1 MHAQMEAIKK
11 KRIDE
16 VQEWISGIEYK
27 IIEKNKAEKKREK
40 ILMDH
45 RGRLRELSNL
55 LRHDNIGIM
64 GIPEDGKREKG

>member
-27 IIEKNKAEKKREK
+27 IIEKNTAEKKREK

-55 LRHDNIGIM
+55 LRHSNIHIM
-64 GIPEDGKREKG
+64 GIPED